1 MSLWTTLKEGK
12 TVNDIYVSQT
22 ERDGFA
28 VVPDV
33 LDAQTVAA
41 LIDAVGK
48 AEGGAGSQRRGSVY
62 ALRNLLEDVPAVAAL
77 ADAPAVRALVAPT
90 LGAGC
95 FPVRGILFD
104 KTPEANWNVVW
115 HQDLSIAVRERRDVE
130 GFGPWSEKAG
140 VVHVQPPAR
149 VLERMLTV
157 RLHLDDCDEMNGPLL
172 VLPGSHQD
180 GRLTASEI
188 QRQRASISSVACPVP
203 SGGALLMRPL
213 LLHASSASQSPRHRR
228 VIHLEYAAEPLPAG
242 LQWHRHDNLNIKTL
256 RLTNGLPSE

>member
-1 MSLWTTLKEGK
+1 MTDDFTFQL
-12 TVNDIYVSQT
+12 

-28 VVPDV
+28 VVPEV
-33 LDAQTVAA
+33 LYAPTVAG
-41 LIDAVGK
+41 LIGAVGT
-48 AEGGAGSQRRGSVY
+48 ASERAGSQRRGSVY

-77 ADAPAVRALVAPT
+77 ADSPQVRSLVAPI
-90 LGAGC
+90 LGPDC

-115 HQDLSIAVRERRDVE
+115 HQDLSIAVRERKEAD
-130 GFGPWSEKAG
+130 GFGPWSEKAR

-157 RLHLDDCDEMNGPLL
+157 RLHLDDCDETNGPLL
-172 VLPGSHQD
+172 VLPGSHRG

-188 QRQRASISSVACPVP
+188 QRRRTLTPSVACPVP

-242 LQWHRHDNLNIKTL
+242 LQWHQ
-256 RLTNGLPSE
+256 NGRGTAA